1 MKLKTILINVLLIL
15 SLVISTNWVGA
26 EETTDMQG
34 DIGYFFGFSF
44 GNMLKEGGNNE
55 VDLERLL
62 QGMNDSLSDKQP
74 QLSQEQQEATIAEIQ
89 KRRKELQDQQ
99 KVALMAVGQKYLED
113 NAKLDGIIQTASG
126 LQYKVMQAGTG
137 KSPSA
142 DNTVKVHYEGS
153 LINGTVFDSSI
164 ERGSPVEFGLS
175 QVIPGWTEGLQLMKE
190 GGKTR
195 FFIPSELAYGAAG
208 SGNILP
214 NAVLVFEVEL
224 IEVK

>member
-1 MKLKTILINVLLIL
+1 
-15 SLVISTNWVGA
+15 
-26 EETTDMQG
+26 
-34 DIGYFFGFSF
+34 
-44 GNMLKEGGNNE
+44 
-55 VDLERLL
+55 
-62 QGMNDSLSDKQP
+62 
-74 QLSQEQQEATIAEIQ
+74 
-89 KRRKELQDQQ
+89 
-99 KVALMAVGQKYLED
+99 
-113 NAKLDGIIQTASG
+113 
-126 LQYKVMQAGTG
+126 MQAGTG

-208 SGNILP
+208 SGNIPP